1 MLRFL
6 GTLGKKKRSPRVREL
21 SRSIHCMRYLFILS
35 ILFLFPFSA
44 SAVVLSSQLNKN
56 VMESFCYD
64 SSAGSCGSPYFFALY
79 NQPVAQ
85 QVSGTLRSVELYGR
99 AYSRA
104 RVDLYRGSN
113 VSCSLDREF
122 VEYLDATSTP
132 SVGSVWLTPRSGEIV
147 LNASKYYCL
156 SIGPEDTDHLLDLYG
171 SSVTSSSDFYDL
183 MNWSNTADSAPSDLH
198 GMYSLYYRVHDTVAP
213 PSDFDYTRSKIL
225 SLSPENG
232 TTTSNPVTFAF
243 DVYIAPED
251 LVNALGSVKVHVEM
265 RNIDQNMLFGTGWLS
280 PSDIVLYD
288 VLLTESGFVTY
299 STSTPVGEGN
309 YRVRLTLDKHYLI
322 DYDSL
327 DSLSHQFIVG
337 QSSFIGTISQSSYS
351 ALNAIFASSSAT
363 STAALARSCYPF
375 SGQFD
380 TINCLA
386 FLFVPDAGLLS
397 DSVNEFKDEVLTR
410 FPLGY
415 VTDFVSLI
423 GTSTPSS
430 AVVFEM
436 TVPSSLP
443 GGGSQLALSVA
454 GVLDP
459 ILDARI
465 DDFETSTEDDARTFY
480 EITYDYW
487 LIFVALA
494 TLFYLLRRVLG
505 SHLIR
510 I

>member
-1 MLRFL
+1 M
-6 GTLGKKKRSPRVREL
+6 KKL
-21 SRSIHCMRYLFILS
+21 LLLS

-44 SAVVLSSQLNKN
+44 SAVVISSQLDRD
-56 VMESFCYD
+56 VSESFCYD
-64 SSAGSCGSPYFFALY
+64 YPAATCGFPHYWQVY
-79 NQPVAQ
+79 RQPVAQ
-85 QVSGTLRSVELYGR
+85 QVSGTIRSIELYGR
-99 AYSRA
+99 AYTSFSA
-104 RVDLYRGSN
+104 YISSYTDSSCTAN
-113 VSCSLDREF
+113 ETFVSYF
-122 VEYLDATSTP
+122 DATSSP
-132 SVGSVWLTPRSGEIV
+132 SVGSIWLTPRSGEIV
-147 LNASKYYCL
+147 LNPSRYYCL
-156 SIGPEDTDHLLDLYG
+156 RLFGDMKGDLLADFYG
-171 SSVTSSSDFYDL
+171 SDSSSSYDWMDL
-183 MNWSNTADSAPSDLH
+183 RDWSNTLDSAPSAVN
-198 GMYSLYYRVHDTVAP
+198 GMYSLYFRLHDTVAP
-213 PSDFDYTRSKIL
+213 PSDFDYSRSQIL

-232 TTTSNPVTFAF
+232 TTTSNPVTFSF
-243 DVYIAPED
+243 DIYIAPED
-251 LVNALGSVKVHVEM
+251 LVNALGAVKVHVEM
-265 RNIDQNMLFGTGWLS
+265 RNIDQNLLFGTGWLS

-299 STSTPVGEGN
+299 STSTPIGEGN

-322 DYDSL
+322 DYSSL
-327 DSLSHQFIVG
+327 DSLSHQFVVG

-351 ALNAIFASSSAT
+351 ALNAIFASTSAT